1 MTELSKNAE
10 SNNLVKP
17 LLANRLFK
25 FRAWDK
31 NEQEFTNLDFDIND
45 YNFGWMVQHDG
56 SRNPDDFVFMQFTG
70 LKDKNGVDI
79 YEGDIFT
86 FDFVKELNNSIQLIG
101 SFDWHNGELR
111 YEIDIHKHEEY
122 VCLSYCQ
129 NRVMRNFEV
138 IGNIYENPELLQ
150 STS

>member
-25 FRAWDK
+25 FRAWHK
-31 NEQEFTNLDFDIND
+31 NAQEFTNLDFDIND

-70 LKDKNGVDI
+70 LTDKNGKEI
-79 YEGDIFT
+79 YEGDI
-86 FDFVKELNNSIQLIG
+86 VKTNYGKMGVVKFHKKTASFIINDNEHFNCQLYQ
-101 SFDWHNGELR
+101 EMPYL
-111 YEIDIHKHEEY
+111 EI
-122 VCLSYCQ
+122 
-129 NRVMRNFEV
+129 
-138 IGNIYENPELLQ
+138 IGNIYEKP
-150 STS
+150 